1 MDIFAVEAYTASW
14 IEIHQLCAL
23 LIAPYVEA
31 YAASWIEIILRGISR
46 YNFKVEAYAAS
57 WIEILLSIRN
67 NPFGSTSKPM
77 RLRGLKFP
85 ACKQRK

>member
-1 MDIFAVEAYTASW
+1 MRLFFDIFAVEAYTASW

-57 WIEILLSIRN
+57 WIEINMIKASGARRSLSN
-67 NPFGSTSKPM
+67 LMQFH
-77 RLRGLKFP
+77 GLN
-85 ACKQRK
+85 

>member
-1 MDIFAVEAYTASW
+1 MRLFFDIFAVEAYTASW

-57 WIEILLSIRN
+57 WIEINMIKASGARRSLSNR
-67 NPFGSTSKPM
+67 M
-77 RLRGLKFP
+77 QLHGLN
-85 ACKQRK
+85 